1 MVPGQVLHCLVPASV
16 ASRLPF
22 LTSEAPC
29 WMRTAEPCT
38 QCWRDTLWP
47 GKGGGKKASEVE
59 GRAIFVAMCEPTQP
73 PQPVCYSPLHILSL
87 SLDCSGAGLDD
98 LVSPMTFSFSQ
109 MGNRLELLLLSNTTN
124 SLLYPLNPSSVRKTG
139 PKVNHNQRPS
149 PYVRMNQELE
159 AAEGTHIIQPISP
172 DNFLPAQY

>member
-1 MVPGQVLHCLVPASV
+1 
-16 ASRLPF
+16 
-22 LTSEAPC
+22 
-29 WMRTAEPCT
+29 
-38 QCWRDTLWP
+38 
-47 GKGGGKKASEVE
+47 
-59 GRAIFVAMCEPTQP
+59 
-73 PQPVCYSPLHILSL
+73 
-87 SLDCSGAGLDD
+87 
-98 LVSPMTFSFSQ
+98 MTFSFSQ